1 MPSVSPRRSCPSCGR
16 AVAVVA
22 GRYVRHDPRARVAG
36 GGELTLC
43 PGSKRPAPPSVGQ
56 PTLDGYEV
64 APFPGQLPLF

>member
-1 MPSVSPRRSCPSCGR
+1 M
-16 AVAVVA
+16 
-22 GRYVRHDPRARVAG
+22 RHDPRARVAG

-43 PGSKRPAPPSVGQ
+43 PGSKRPAPPGLGQ